1 MSTNK
6 GNLTV
11 QALEEAADWLQR
23 LQESPC
29 DEKLL
34 GEWLKWCSAAPG
46 NLEAFER
53 VQATWGAFDLPEVI
67 ATANRL
73 RAQHEAEALGQRP
86 GSHLWV
92 RFARAASV
100 LVAIGLV
107 AFAGTHAWRAS
118 FGTPQQVLTT
128 DVAEQGSQIL
138 ADGSRVDLG
147 AKTRIVTRFTD
158 AERFILVES
167 GEALFDVVKDPQR
180 PFIVQAGAVR
190 VTAVGTAFT
199 VRRSTDRT
207 VVAVSEGVVR
217 VAPQVSEERTFDS
230 GSSST
235 HQVQLR
241 AGEQAAFTASTH
253 SFNIVPVDPQVA
265 IARVDGALS
274 FVDEPLS
281 TVVADVNRYAPFSI
295 VITDPALAQRVF
307 TGTVYQDR
315 IDDWLLALEEV
326 FPVSVVR
333 DGATVELTAR
343 ERR

>member
-1 MSTNK
+1 MKTEVSAEQ
-6 GNLTV
+6 L
-11 QALEEAADWLQR
+11 AEAAEWLQR
-23 LQESPC
+23 LQDSPC
-29 DEKLL
+29 DESVL
-34 GEWLKWCSAAPG
+34 GDWVKWCNATPG
-46 NLEAFER
+46 NLDAFER
-53 VQATWGAFDLPEVI
+53 VQATWAAFDLPEVV

-73 RAQHEAEALGQRP
+73 RAQHEAEAQEPRR
-86 GSHLWV
+86 GSQLRGH
-92 RFARAASV
+92 FARAASV

-107 AFAGTHAWRAS
+107 SIAGTYAWRAS
-118 FGTPQQVLTT
+118 VETPQQVLTT

-274 FVDEPLS
+274 FVEEPLS
-281 TVVADVNRYAPFSI
+281 AVVADVNRYAAFSI
-295 VITDPALAQRVF
+295 VITDPTLAQRVF

-326 FPVSVVR
+326 FPVTVVR
-333 DGATVELTAR
+333 DGATVELAAR